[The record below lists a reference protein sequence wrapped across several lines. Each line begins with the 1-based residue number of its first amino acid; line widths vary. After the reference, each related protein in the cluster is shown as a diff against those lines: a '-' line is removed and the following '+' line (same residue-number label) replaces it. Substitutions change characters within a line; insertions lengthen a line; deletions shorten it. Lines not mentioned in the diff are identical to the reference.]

1 MEQTTEEDRK
11 IKKHIK
17 KETLNRERE
26 RERDNENKMQSMQR
40 GG

>member
-26 RERDNENKMQSMQR
+26 RERER
-40 GG
+40 

>member
-26 RERDNENKMQSMQR
+26 RDNENKMQSMQR